1 MVYCE
6 FLLNLSN
13 KQNLCTQSNT
23 EGIFLGLKEERI
35 MRKGQRKKSDEE
47 LAEIASHY
55 TVLKEFR
62 KKEHAAYIAI
72 CKRGLHH
79 LCSKME
85 RCYENPSDEELE
97 KIASQYDILKVFME
111 KEFRIYKI
119 IKRRGLYEKL
129 CGRMKLGHAR
139 KRTDEE
145 LAAVAS
151 RFDDLVEFKEKEPR
165 TYSVIHNRGLYDKLC
180 ARMKRGKKV
189 RYSDEEL
196 AEIASG
202 YNSMQKFYTERKGAF
217 LAICRRGL
225 IAKLCNQME
234 RQGSLY
240 KRKIYVFT
248 FSDGYA
254 YVGLAKDP
262 KVRYRQHTTPQK
274 KISPVYKHIQET
286 DATFEFVLLTEWLDK
301 DVAAKVEDD
310 YIKQYKV
317 DGWKMLNTAR
327 GGGLG
332 SLTRFYTDKRILQEV
347 EKYEYFED
355 FKDGSPGFYR
365 YIRIHHLKDKYCANM
380 KHRKMTDTDR
390 MAIIASCKSNGE
402 LWKKNRTVY
411 KWLHKHHR
419 LFEFFPKE
427 ERYLTDDERM
437 AIIKTCKT
445 RSELRQKSPREYKW
459 LLRHNRLDDFF
470 PK

>member
-1 MVYCE
+1 
-6 FLLNLSN
+6 
-13 KQNLCTQSNT
+13 
-23 EGIFLGLKEERI
+23 
-35 MRKGQRKKSDEE
+35 MRKCQRKKSDEE
-47 LAEIASHY
+47 LEEIASHY

-62 KKEHAAYIAI
+62 EKEHAAYIAI

-85 RCYENPSDEELE
+85 RGYENPSDEKLE
-97 KIASQYDILKVFME
+97 KIASQYDVLKEFME
-111 KEFRIYKI
+111 KEYRIYKI

-151 RFDDLVEFKEKEPR
+151 RYDDLVEFKEKEPR
-165 TYSVIHNRGLYDKLC
+165 TYSVIYNRGLYNKLC
-180 ARMKRGKKV
+180 ARMERGKKN

-196 AEIASG
+196 AKIASG
-202 YNSMQKFYTERKGAF
+202 YNSMQNFYTERKGAF

-225 IAKLCNQME
+225 VAKLCGNME
-234 RQGSLY
+234 RQGSLF

-254 YVGLAKDP
+254 YVGLAKNP
-262 KVRYRQHTTPQK
+262 KGRYKEHTTPQK
-274 KISPVYKHIQET
+274 KFSPVFKHIQET
-286 DATFEFVLLTEWLDK
+286 DATFEFALLTEWLDK

-310 YIKQYKV
+310 YIEKYKA

-332 SLTRFYTDKRILQEV
+332 SLTRFYTDKRIRQEV

-390 MAIIASCKSNGE
+390 IAIIACCKSSGE
-402 LWKKNRTVY
+402 LWKKNKNVY

-419 LFEFFPKE
+419 LFDFFPRE
-427 ERYLTDDERM
+427 QRYLTDDERM
-437 AIIKTCKT
+437 AIIKSCKT
-445 RSELRQKSPREYKW
+445 RSELRNKSPREYKW
-459 LLRHNRLDDFF
+459 LLRHHRLDDFF